1 MRIVLGLVFSL
12 TLSLGIAQEKV
23 WVFFKDKP
31 NVENQKVQPEKYLSA
46 LALERR
52 ERQNIALHPTDF
64 PVESTYINEIRSLN
78 IEVARTSKWLNAASV
93 YIYSQTEI
101 DLLEALPFV
110 EKTSPV
116 KALKM
121 TEVESF
127 YKTNKSAA
135 ASLNYGDTKVQIQQ
149 LNGDFL
155 HDNDYRGQGMMI
167 AVIDGGFSDVDNI
180 GGFDS
185 LWMNGRIVAS
195 YDFVDG
201 DTNVFHLG
209 SHGRSV
215 LSVMGGYIDGVY
227 VGTAPNADY
236 VLLKSEDESS
246 ERKIE
251 EDNWVAA
258 AEFADS
264 VGADVINSSL
274 GYNTFDGGIG
284 DYVYSDF
291 DGRTTV
297 VAQGA
302 IWAHRKGI
310 LVVNSLGN
318 EGSSSW
324 QYMLSP
330 ADVDSILSIG
340 GADGADNYV
349 GFASVGPTYDGRL
362 KPNVSA
368 LAAGVYVLT
377 GSNTTQPGNGT
388 SFAAPLIAGLA
399 ACLWQADPTLTN
411 YQVKELIE
419 RSAHQYNNP
428 DTLLGYGIPNFALA
442 YSKISVDELSPF
454 LKLNIYPLPFGDRIS
469 IELPEELQLKNIG
482 IKLFDISG
490 REIQIDARINLLRVV
505 RIENLKDLPSG
516 VYILNLSANNETKS
530 FKLIH

>member
-1 MRIVLGLVFSL
+1 MRKVLSIVFSL
-12 TLSLGIAQEKV
+12 TLVFGNAQEKV

-31 NVENQKVQPEKYLSA
+31 NVDNQILQPEKYLSSQS
-46 LALERR
+46 LERR
-52 ERQNIALHPTDF
+52 ASQNIDLHPTDF
-64 PVESTYINEIRSLN
+64 PVESSYLNEIRNLN
-78 IEVARTSKWLNAASV
+78 IPVVRSSKWLNASSV
-93 YIYSQTEI
+93 YVSSQIEI

-110 EKTSPV
+110 EKVSPV

-135 ASLNYGDTKVQIQQ
+135 ASLNYGDSKTQIQQ

-155 HDNDYRGQGMMI
+155 HDQGYRGQGMMI
-167 AVIDGGFSDVDNI
+167 AVIDGGFSDVDLI

-185 LWMNGRIVAS
+185 LWMNGRIVTS
-195 YDFVDG
+195 YDFVDN

-227 VGTAPNADY
+227 VGTAPNANY

-246 ERKIE
+246 EKKVE

-297 VAQGA
+297 VSQGA
-302 IWAHRKGI
+302 VWAHRKGI
-310 LVVNSLGN
+310 LVVNSMGN

-330 ADVDSILSIG
+330 ADADSILSIG
-340 GADGADNYV
+340 GADGANNHV
-349 GFASVGPTYDGRL
+349 GFASVGPTFDGRL

-368 LAAGVYVLT
+368 LATGVYVLS

-388 SFAAPLIAGLA
+388 SFAAPLISGLA

-411 YQVKELIE
+411 YQVLELIE
-419 RSAHQYNNP
+419 RSSHQHTNP

-442 YSKISVDELSPF
+442 FNNISIDERSALLN
-454 LKLNIYPLPFGDRIS
+454 LKIYPVPFGDELTVEGFGENQSEIEVSLTNLNGTS
-469 IELPEELQLKNIG
+469 IETKSHFEND
-482 IKLFDISG
+482 KLV
-490 REIQIDARINLLRVV
+490 IDNLGSLS
-505 RIENLKDLPSG
+505 SG
-516 VYILNLSANNETKS
+516 VYILTIISNNKSSS
-530 FKLIH
+530 FKVLK